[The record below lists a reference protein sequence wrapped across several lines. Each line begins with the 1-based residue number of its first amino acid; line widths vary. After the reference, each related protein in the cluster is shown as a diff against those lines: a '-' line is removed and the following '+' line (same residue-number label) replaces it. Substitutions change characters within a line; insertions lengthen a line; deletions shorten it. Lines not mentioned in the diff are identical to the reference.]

1 MKHIILCVSLITLFF
16 IGACKKNQLGGSSE
30 ISGTVAHHGKPIPNA
45 VVYIKFN
52 ATEFPGDD
60 VSLYN
65 AQVNADANGAY
76 SFKCYKGS
84 YYFYAVGFDS
94 SLPATVSGGL
104 SLKPRTNEKI
114 KADLAVTE

>member
-1 MKHIILCVSLITLFF
+1 MKNLILFSSLLLLFF
-16 IGACKKNQLGGSSE
+16 ITACKKNQLGGKSE
-30 ISGTVAHHGKPIPNA
+30 ISGTVAHHGKIIPNA
-45 VVYIKFN
+45 IVYIKFN
-52 ATEFPGDD
+52 ATEFPGAD

-84 YYFYAVGFDS
+84 YYLYAVGFDS